1 MPFREIVSSAQR
13 NRLVMLKA
21 GVQQAMGEG
30 EASQAF
36 YENQKKDPDCPDC
49 ILI

>member
-30 EASQAF
+30 EAS
-36 YENQKKDPDCPDC
+36 
-49 ILI
+49 

>member
-1 MPFREIVSSAQR
+1 MSFRENVSSAQG
-13 NRLVMLKA
+13 NRLVMSKA
-21 GVQQAMGEG
+21 GAQQAMGEG

-36 YENQKKDPDCPDC
+36 YENQKEDLDCPDC